1 MDFRDFQFRL
11 FFLVFGF
18 LQNRQKRLRAPDEVK
33 AVEDEFSKWWGAASS
48 SSSSNKVTG
57 ARGKK
62 PKQQGKLGD
71 KHAFLED
78 DSPDDKDKNKDKD
91 KDDPDKDNEKTE
103 EKTPS
108 GRLEKMTKA
117 YQCEKQK

>member
-1 MDFRDFQFRL
+1 M
-11 FFLVFGF
+11 
-18 LQNRQKRLRAPDEVK
+18 RAPEEVK

-48 SSSSNKVTG
+48 SSSGKVTG

-71 KHAFLED
+71 KTAFLED

-91 KDDPDKDNEKTE
+91 KDDLDKDNEKTE
-103 EKTPS
+103 EKAPS

>member
-1 MDFRDFQFRL
+1 M
-11 FFLVFGF
+11 
-18 LQNRQKRLRAPDEVK
+18 RAPDEVK

-48 SSSSNKVTG
+48 SSSNKIT
-57 ARGKK
+57 RGKK

-71 KHAFLED
+71 KTAFLED

-91 KDDPDKDNEKTE
+91 KEKDKDIEEETE

-108 GRLEKMTKA
+108 SRLEKMTKA

>member
-1 MDFRDFQFRL
+1 MVFRVFQFRL
-11 FFLVFGF
+11 FFVLF
-18 LQNRQKRLRAPDEVK
+18 LKNRQKRLRAPEEVK

-48 SSSSNKVTG
+48 SSSGKVTG

-71 KHAFLED
+71 KTAFLED

-91 KDDPDKDNEKTE
+91 KDKDKDNEQETE

-108 GRLEKMTKA
+108 SRLEKMTKA

>member
-1 MDFRDFQFRL
+1 MVVRDFSFPL
-11 FFLVFGF
+11 IFSNFFYK
-18 LQNRQKRLRAPDEVK
+18 NRQKRLRAPDEVK

-48 SSSSNKVTG
+48 SSSGKVTG

-91 KDDPDKDNEKTE
+91 KDKDKDNEEETE

-108 GRLEKMTKA
+108 SRLEKMTKA

>member
-1 MDFRDFQFRL
+1 M
-11 FFLVFGF
+11 FFNSFCFSNSLS
-18 LQNRQKRLRAPDEVK
+18 QNRQKRLRGSEEVK

-48 SSSSNKVTG
+48 SSSSKKVTG
-57 ARGKK
+57 SKNKK
-62 PKQQGKLGD
+62 QKQQGKLGD
-71 KHAFLED
+71 KGAFFDD
-78 DSPDDKDKNKDKD
+78 DSPDDKDKNKDND
-91 KDDPDKDNEKTE
+91 KDDPEKDNEKTE